1 MEKST
6 WNLDPTHSEIV
17 FKVKHMMI
25 STVTGNFNEFE
36 GSLTASSENFE
47 DADFNMNITTASI
60 DTNNADRDNHLK
72 STDFFDAEN
81 NPTITF
87 KSTGYSD
94 EKLTGDLTIKGV
106 TKTITLDL
114 EYNGTAVDPYGQTKS
129 GFEAVGKI
137 NRKDFGLTWSAVTEA
152 GSVVV
157 SDTIKILVNAQ
168 FIKA

>member
-1 MEKST
+1 MEKSI

-36 GSLTASSENFE
+36 GSLTTTSENFE
-47 DADFNMNITTASI
+47 DTTFEIDINTASI
-60 DTNNADRDNHLK
+60 DTNNGDRDNHLK
-72 STDFFDAEN
+72 SADFFDAEN
-81 NPTITF
+81 NPKITF
-87 KSTGYSD
+87 VSKSYKNG
-94 EKLTGDLTIKGV
+94 KLTGDLTIKGT
-106 TKTITLDL
+106 TKTIELDV

-157 SDTIKILVNAQ
+157 ADTIKILVNAQ